1 MTAAGNVDPQVG
13 GPRGGGVGTPPLKVD
28 PITLG
33 VIWGGL
39 QSITVEVGTTVHRT
53 AYSQQA
59 REGQDFSVCLFDP
72 EGRMVAQGPYSPG
85 HMGAMSFAA
94 KNAIA
99 AFPGDQL
106 RPGDVVLFNS
116 PFLGSGHF
124 PDFFMIQPTFDQHGK
139 DGRLIGFVANIL
151 HHTDVGGMRP
161 GSQAV
166 EGVSDYF
173 QEGLHVP
180 PVRPWKGGEEQEGI
194 LAIILANTRMPE
206 SMLGD
211 LRAQRNSLRVGE
223 LRLMELAQRHGY
235 GTVRAAMTE
244 IMARTETKVRDAI
257 RAIPDGVYPFED
269 FMDDYGPGTDPMRL
283 FVTVTVRDDEI
294 LIDFEG
300 TGSQTESGMNSYINY
315 TRSYCFAAVKCLTDP
330 YGPQNDGAFR
340 PVRIE
345 APEGSFLNPRAPAGG
360 GPRAVFCYRLFD
372 AVIGA
377 LAPALPDRVTAAGAH
392 FANPTFG
399 GFDPRRNRHTVVY
412 ELVLSGTAARP
423 DRDGCEAMS
432 MAFNASNIPVESQ
445 EANQP
450 VLIERFELI
459 RDSAG
464 AGRYRGGTGIRR
476 DMRLLLHGGKLT
488 NNTERHRFSPWGL
501 FGGQPGQP
509 GVTLINPGTPTERRV
524 HSKASD
530 TFEYGDVVSFQ
541 QSGAGGF
548 GPPTERDPHLVLR
561 DVIEDY
567 VSLESALIDYGV
579 VIDPAT
585 MTVDETATLAVRAAM
600 PRPDPPPLV
609 TRRGP
614 LW

>member
-1 MTAAGNVDPQVG
+1 VAVDPV
-13 GPRGGGVGTPPLKVD
+13 
-28 PITLG
+28 TLS
-33 VIWGGL
+33 VIWGAL

-53 AYSQQA
+53 AHSQQA

-72 EGRMVAQGPYSPG
+72 RGRMVAQGPYSPG
-85 HMGAMSFAA
+85 HMGAMAFAA
-94 KNAIA
+94 RNAIQ
-99 AFPGDQL
+99 AFPEGRL
-106 RPGDVVLFNS
+106 APGDVVLFNS
-116 PFLGSGHF
+116 PHLGSGHF
-124 PDFFMIQPTFDQHGK
+124 PDFFMIQPAFDGEGA
-139 DGRLIGFVANIL
+139 DRRLIGFVANIL

-166 EGVSDYF
+166 EGVFDWF

-180 PVRPWKGGEEQEGI
+180 PVRPWQGGREQEDV
-194 LAIILANTRMPE
+194 LAIVLANTRMPD

-223 LRLMELAQRHGY
+223 LRLIDLARRY
-235 GTVRAAMTE
+235 GPETVQAAMTE
-244 IMARTETKVRDAI
+244 VMDRTEAAVRAAI
-257 RAIPDGVYPFED
+257 REIPDGVYPFED
-269 FMDDYGPGTDPMRL
+269 FMDDCGPGTAPLRL
-283 FVTVTVRDDEI
+283 LVTVTVRGDEI
-294 LIDFEG
+294 LVDFDG
-300 TGSQTESGMNSYINY
+300 TGPQTESGLNSYLNY
-315 TRSYCFAAVKCLTDP
+315 TRSYCYAAVKCLTDP

-345 APEGSFLNPRAPAGG
+345 APEGSFLNPRPPAGG

-377 LAPALPDRVTAAGAH
+377 LAPALPGRVTAAGSH

-399 GFDPRRNRHTVVY
+399 GWDPRRGRRTVVY

-423 DRDGCEAMS
+423 DRDGCEALS

-450 VLIERFELI
+450 VIVERFELI

-464 AGRYRGGTGIRR
+464 PGRFRGGTGIRR
-476 DMRLLLHGGKLT
+476 DLRLLMEQGRLT
-488 NNTERHRFSPWGL
+488 NNTERHRFAPWGL
-501 FGGQPGQP
+501 FGGQPGRP
-509 GVTLINPGTPTERRV
+509 GVTLINPGTPEERRV

-530 TFEYGDVVSFQ
+530 TFAFGDVISFQ
-541 QSGAGGF
+541 QPGAGGY
-548 GPPTERDPHLVLR
+548 GPATERDPRAVLR
-561 DVIEDY
+561 DVREDY
-567 VSLESALIDYGV
+567 VSIDGALIDYGV
-579 VIDPAT
+579 VIDP
-585 MTVDETATLAVRAAM
+585 VTLAVDEDATRLARAVM
-600 PRPDPPPLV
+600 PAADPAPVV

>member
-1 MTAAGNVDPQVG
+1 MSG
-13 GPRGGGVGTPPLKVD
+13 VD

-33 VIWGGL
+33 VIWGAL

-53 AYSQQA
+53 AHSQQA

-85 HMGAMSFAA
+85 HMGAMAFAA
-94 KNAIA
+94 RNAIA
-99 AFPGDQL
+99 AFPAESL
-106 RPGDVVLFNS
+106 RAGDVVLFNS

-124 PDFFMIQPTFDQHGK
+124 PDFFMIQPAFQE
-139 DGRLIGFVANIL
+139 DGRLIGFAANIL

-166 EGVSDYF
+166 EGVTDYF
-173 QEGLHVP
+173 QEGLHIP
-180 PVRPWKGGEEQEGI
+180 PVKLWKSGQEQDGI
-194 LAIILANTRMPE
+194 LAVILANTRMPE
-206 SMLGD
+206 SMRGD
-211 LRAQRNSLRVGE
+211 LHAQRNSLRVGE
-223 LRLMELAQRHGY
+223 LRLMELAERHGY
-235 GTVRAAMTE
+235 DAVQAAMTE
-244 IMARTETKVRDAI
+244 IMGRTEAKVREAI

-269 FMDDYGPGTDPMRL
+269 FMDDYGPRTPPMRL
-283 FVTVTVRDDEI
+283 VVTVTVGGDEI
-294 LIDFEG
+294 RIDFDG
-300 TGSQTESGMNSYINY
+300 TGPQTESGMNSYLNY
-315 TRSYCFAAVKCLTDP
+315 TRSYCYAAVKCLTDP
-330 YGPQNDGAFR
+330 HGPQNDGAFR

-345 APEGSFLNPRAPAGG
+345 APAGSFLNPRPPAGG

-377 LAPALPDRVTAAGAH
+377 LAPALPGRVTAAGSH

-399 GFDPRRNRHTVVY
+399 GFDPRRNRRTVVY

-423 DRDGCEAMS
+423 DRDGVEAMA

-445 EANQP
+445 EASQP
-450 VLIERFELI
+450 VLVERFELR

-476 DMRLLLHGGKLT
+476 DLRLLLRNGQLT
-488 NNTERHRFSPWGL
+488 NNTERQRFAPWGL

-509 GVTLINPGTPTERRV
+509 GVTLLNPGTPRERRL

-541 QSGAGGF
+541 QPGAGGY
-548 GPPTERDPHLVLR
+548 GPPGERDPQAVLR

-567 VSLESALIDYGV
+567 VSIEGARRDYGV
-579 VIDPAT
+579 VIDPVT
-585 MTVDETATLAVRAAM
+585 LTVDEAATRTARAAM
-600 PRPDPPPLV
+600 RAQAPEPPPVV
-609 TRRGP
+609 TRQGP

>member
-1 MTAAGNVDPQVG
+1 MN
-13 GPRGGGVGTPPLKVD
+13 RMD

-53 AYSQQA
+53 AHSQQA

-72 EGRMVAQGPYSPG
+72 AGRMVAQGPYSPG

-99 AFPGDQL
+99 AFPGDRL
-106 RPGDVVLFNS
+106 GPGDVVLFNS
-116 PFLGSGHF
+116 PHLGSGHF
-124 PDFFMIQPTFDQHGK
+124 PDFFMIQPAFHD
-139 DGRLIGFVANIL
+139 DGRLVGFAANIL

-173 QEGLHVP
+173 QEGLHIP
-180 PVRPWKGGEEQEGI
+180 PVKLWKAGEEQEGI
-194 LAIILANTRMPE
+194 LAIILANTRMAE

-223 LRLMELAQRHGY
+223 LRLQELVRRYGY
-235 GTVRAAMTE
+235 DIVQAAMTE
-244 IMARTETKVRDAI
+244 IMARTEAKVREAI
-257 RAIPDGVYPFED
+257 RAIPDGVYLFED
-269 FMDDYGPGTDPMRL
+269 FMDDYGPGTPAMRL
-283 FVTVTVRDDEI
+283 VVTVTVRDDEI

-300 TGSQTESGMNSYINY
+300 TGPQTESGMNSYVNY
-315 TRSYCFAAVKCLTDP
+315 TRSYCYAAVKCLTDP
-330 YGPQNDGAFR
+330 YGPQNDGAFG

-345 APEGSFLNPRAPAGG
+345 APLGSFLNPRPPAGG
-360 GPRAVFCYRLFD
+360 GPRAVFCYRIFD

-377 LAPALPDRVTAAGAH
+377 LAPALPDRVTAAGSH

-399 GFDPRRNRHTVVY
+399 GFDPRRNRRTVVY

-423 DRDGCEAMS
+423 DRDGCEALS

-476 DMRLLLHGGKLT
+476 DLRLLLRDGKLT
-488 NNTERHRFSPWGL
+488 NNTERQRFAPWGL

-509 GVTLINPGTPTERRV
+509 GVTRLNPGTPRERRI

-530 TFEYGDVVSFQ
+530 TFEYGDVISFQ
-541 QSGAGGF
+541 QPGAGGY
-548 GPPTERDPHLVLR
+548 GPPWERDPQAVLR
-561 DVIEDY
+561 DVTEDY
-567 VSLESALIDYGV
+567 VSIEGARRDYGV
-579 VIDPAT
+579 VIDSTT
-585 MTVDETATLAVRAAM
+585 MTVDEAATHAVRAAM
-600 PRPDPPPLV
+600 RQPEPPPVV

>member
-1 MTAAGNVDPQVG
+1 MS
-13 GPRGGGVGTPPLKVD
+13 LD

-53 AYSQQA
+53 AHSQQA

-72 EGRMVAQGPYSPG
+72 TGRMVAQGPYSPG
-85 HMGAMSFAA
+85 HMGAMGFAA

-99 AFPGDQL
+99 AFPHDPL

-116 PFLGSGHF
+116 PHLGSGHF
-124 PDFFMIQPTFDQHGK
+124 PDFFMIQPAFEGPGGG
-139 DGRLIGFVANIL
+139 GRLIGFAANIL

-166 EGVSDYF
+166 EGVSDFF
-173 QEGLHVP
+173 QEGLHIP
-180 PVRPWKGGEEQEGI
+180 PVKFWKGGEEQDAV
-194 LAIILANTRMPE
+194 LAIILANTRMPD

-223 LRLMELAQRHGY
+223 LRLIELAQRHGFD
-235 GTVRAAMTE
+235 TVQAAMTE
-244 IMARTETKVRDAI
+244 IMDRTEAKVREAI
-257 RAIPDGVYPFED
+257 RAIPDGAYPFED
-269 FMDDYGPGTDPMRL
+269 FMDDYGPGTEPMRL
-283 FVTVTVRDDEI
+283 FVTVTVRGDEI
-294 LIDFEG
+294 LVDFDG
-300 TGSQTESGMNSYINY
+300 TGPQTESGLNSYINY
-315 TRSYCFAAVKCLTDP
+315 TRSYCYAAVKCLTDP
-330 YGPQNDGAFR
+330 DGPQNDGAFR

-345 APEGSFLNPRAPAGG
+345 APAGSFLNPRPPAGG
-360 GPRAVFCYRLFD
+360 GPRAVFCYRIFD
-372 AVIGA
+372 AVVGA
-377 LAPALPDRVTAAGAH
+377 LAPALPDRVTAAGSH

-399 GFDPRRNRHTVVY
+399 GFDPRRNRRTVVY

-432 MAFNASNIPVESQ
+432 MAFNASNIPCESQ
-445 EANQP
+445 EAHQP

-464 AGRYRGGTGIRR
+464 AGRFRGGTGIRR
-476 DMRLLLHGGKLT
+476 DMRFLLQNGKLT
-488 NNTERHRFSPWGL
+488 NNTERQRFAPWGL

-509 GVTLINPGTPTERRV
+509 GVTLLNPGTPGERPI

-541 QSGAGGF
+541 QPGAGGY
-548 GPPTERDPHLVLR
+548 GPPGERDPQSVLR
-561 DVIEDY
+561 DVLEDY
-567 VSLESALIDYGV
+567 VSIDGARRDYGV

-585 MTVDETATLAVRAAM
+585 LTVDAAATREARDAM
-600 PRPDPPPLV
+600 RVPGPPPVV

>member
-1 MTAAGNVDPQVG
+1 MSPVDPV
-13 GPRGGGVGTPPLKVD
+13 
-28 PITLG
+28 TLG

-53 AYSQQA
+53 AHSQQA

-72 EGRMVAQGPYSPG
+72 HGRMVAQGPYSPG

-94 KNAIA
+94 KNALA
-99 AFPGDQL
+99 AVPGEPL

-116 PFLGSGHF
+116 PDLGSGHF
-124 PDFFMIQPTFDQHGK
+124 PDFFMIQPAFHA
-139 DGRLIGFVANIL
+139 DGRPIGFVANIL

-166 EGVSDYF
+166 EGVADYF

-180 PVRPWKGGEEQEGI
+180 PVKPWKAGLEQEGV
-194 LAIILANTRMPE
+194 LAIILANTRTPE

-223 LRLMELAQRHGY
+223 LRLMELVERHGFD
-235 GTVRAAMTE
+235 TVQAALTE
-244 IMARTETKVRDAI
+244 VMARTEATARAAI
-257 RAIPDGVYPFED
+257 GAMPDGVYPFED
-269 FMDDYGPGTDPMRL
+269 FMDDWGPGTPPMRL
-283 FVTVTVRDDEI
+283 FVTVTVRGDEL
-294 LIDFEG
+294 LIDFAG
-300 TGSQTESGMNSYINY
+300 TGPQTESGMNSYLNY
-315 TRSYCFAAVKCLTDP
+315 TRSYCYAAVKCLTDP

-345 APEGSFLNPRAPAGG
+345 APLGSFLHPRRPAGG
-360 GPRAVFCYRLFD
+360 GPRAVFCYRIFD

-377 LAPALPDRVTAAGAH
+377 LAPALPERVTAAGSH

-399 GFDPRRNRHTVVY
+399 GVDPRRSRRAVVY

-423 DRDGCEAMS
+423 DRDGVEAMA

-450 VLIERFELI
+450 VRVERFELI
-459 RDSAG
+459 PDSAG
-464 AGRYRGGTGIRR
+464 PGRFRGGTGIRR
-476 DMRLLLHGGKLT
+476 DLRLLLEAGKLT
-488 NNTERHRFSPWGL
+488 NNTERQRFAPWGL

-509 GVTLINPGTPTERRV
+509 GVTLLNPGTPRERRV

-541 QSGAGGF
+541 QPGAGGY
-548 GPPTERDPHLVLR
+548 GPPWARDARAVLR
-561 DVIEDY
+561 DVVEGY
-567 VSLESALIDYGV
+567 VSMEGARRDYGV

-585 MTVDETATLAVRAAM
+585 VTVDEEATAATRAAM
-600 PRPDPPPLV
+600 RSPAPPPV
-609 TRRGP
+609 VARRGP

>member
-1 MTAAGNVDPQVG
+1 MSPG
-13 GPRGGGVGTPPLKVD
+13 D

-33 VIWGGL
+33 VIWGAL

-53 AYSQQA
+53 AHSQQA

-99 AFPGDQL
+99 AFPAGFQ
-106 RPGDVVLFNS
+106 PGDVVLFNS
-116 PFLGSGHF
+116 PQLGSGHF
-124 PDFFMIQPTFDQHGK
+124 PDFFMIQPAFHD
-139 DGRLIGFVANIL
+139 DGRLIGFAANIL

-180 PVRPWKGGEEQEGI
+180 PVKPWQGGQEQPGI
-194 LAIILANTRMPE
+194 LAIILANTRMPD

-223 LRLMELAQRHGY
+223 LRLTELVQRHGY
-235 GTVRAAMTE
+235 ETVRAAMGE
-244 IMARTETKVRDAI
+244 IMDRTEAKVRDAI

-269 FMDDYGPGTDPMRL
+269 HMDDYGPGTEPMRL
-283 FVTVTVRDDEI
+283 AVTVTVRGDSI
-294 LIDFEG
+294 LVDFAG
-300 TGSQTESGMNSYINY
+300 TGPQTESGMNSYVNY
-315 TRSYCFAAVKCLTDP
+315 TRSYCYAAVKCLTDP
-330 YGPQNDGAFR
+330 SGPQNDGAFR

-345 APEGSFLNPRAPAGG
+345 APIGSYLNPRPPAGG
-360 GPRAVFCYRLFD
+360 GPRAVFCYRIFD

-377 LAPALPDRVTAAGAH
+377 LAPALPDRVTAAGSH

-399 GFDPRRNRHTVVY
+399 GFDPRRDRRTVVY

-423 DRDGCEAMS
+423 DRDGAEAMS

-445 EANQP
+445 EAAQP
-450 VLIERFELI
+450 VLVERFELI

-476 DMRLLLHGGKLT
+476 DLRFLLRDGKLT
-488 NNTERHRFSPWGL
+488 NNTERQRFAPWGL
-501 FGGQPGQP
+501 FGGQPGRP
-509 GVTLINPGTPTERRV
+509 GVTLLNPGTAGERRI

-530 TFEYGDVVSFQ
+530 RFEYGDVVSFQ
-541 QSGAGGF
+541 QPGAGGY
-548 GPPTERDPHLVLR
+548 GPPWERDPQAVLH
-561 DVIEDY
+561 DVVEDF
-567 VSLESALIDYGV
+567 VSVEGARADYGV
-579 VIDPAT
+579 VIDPT
-585 MTVDETATLAVRAAM
+585 TLTVDEAATRAARDAM
-600 PRPDPPPLV
+600 RREAPDPLPVV
-609 TRRGP
+609 TRLGP

>member
-1 MTAAGNVDPQVG
+1 MSA
-13 GPRGGGVGTPPLKVD
+13 VD

-33 VIWGGL
+33 VIWGAL

-53 AYSQQA
+53 AHSQQA

-72 EGRMVAQGPYSPG
+72 DGRMVAQGPYSPG

-94 KNAIA
+94 RNAVR
-99 AFPGDQL
+99 AFSSDPAHPNGDRL
-106 RPGDVVLFNS
+106 APGDVVLFNS
-116 PFLGSGHF
+116 PTLGSGHF
-124 PDFFMIQPTFDQHGK
+124 PDFFMIQPAYVQQGADTRQV
-139 DGRLIGFVANIL
+139 GFVANIL

-166 EGVSDYF
+166 EGVFDWF

-180 PVRPWKGGEEQEGI
+180 PVRPWKAGEEQEDV
-194 LAIILANTRMPE
+194 LAVILANTRMAE
-206 SMLGD
+206 SMRGD

-223 LRLMELAQRHGY
+223 LRLIELARRY
-235 GTVRAAMTE
+235 GPETVRAAMTE
-244 IMARTETKVRDAI
+244 IMDRTEAKVRAAI

-269 FMDDYGPGTDPMRL
+269 YLDDCGPGTDPMRL
-283 FVTVTVRDDEI
+283 ALTVTVRDDGI
-294 LIDFEG
+294 LVDFSG
-300 TGSQTESGMNSYINY
+300 TGPQTESGLNSYLNY
-315 TRSYCFAAVKCLTDP
+315 TRSYCYAAVKCLTDP
-330 YGPQNDGAFR
+330 DGPQNDGAFR

-345 APEGSFLNPRAPAGG
+345 APEGSFLNPRPPAGG

-377 LAPALPDRVTAAGAH
+377 LAPALPDRVTAAGSH

-399 GFDPRRNRHTVVY
+399 GFDPRRKRRTVVY

-450 VLIERFELI
+450 VLVERFELI

-476 DMRLLLHGGKLT
+476 DLRLLMERGQLT
-488 NNTERHRFSPWGL
+488 NNTERHRFAPWGL

-509 GVTLINPGTPTERRV
+509 GVTLINPGTPAERRV

-530 TFEYGDVVSFQ
+530 TFQYGDVVSFQ
-541 QSGAGGF
+541 QPGAGGY
-548 GPPTERDPHLVLR
+548 GPPGERDPQAVLR

-567 VSLESALIDYGV
+567 VSIEGARQDYAV

-585 MTVDETATLAVRAAM
+585 LTVDEAATRSARQTRTRGPEA
-600 PRPDPPPLV
+600 PPV
-609 TRRGP
+609 ITRRGP

>member
-1 MTAAGNVDPQVG
+1 VAVNPV
-13 GPRGGGVGTPPLKVD
+13 
-28 PITLG
+28 TLS
-33 VIWGGL
+33 VIWGAL

-53 AYSQQA
+53 AHSQQA

-94 KNAIA
+94 RNAIQ
-99 AFPGDQL
+99 AFPEERL

-116 PFLGSGHF
+116 PPLGSGHF
-124 PDFFMIQPTFDQHGK
+124 PDFFMIQPAFDGE
-139 DGRLIGFVANIL
+139 GPGRRLIGFVANIL

-166 EGVSDYF
+166 EGVFDWF

-180 PVRPWKGGEEQEGI
+180 PVRPWQEGREQEDV
-194 LAIILANTRMPE
+194 LAIILANTRMPD

-223 LRLMELAQRHGY
+223 LRLIDLARRY
-235 GTVRAAMTE
+235 GHDTVQAAMTE
-244 IMARTETKVRDAI
+244 IMDRTEATVRAAI

-269 FMDDYGPGTDPMRL
+269 FMDDCGPGTAPLRL
-283 FVTVTVRDDEI
+283 QVTVTVEGDRID
-294 LIDFEG
+294 IDFAG
-300 TGSQTESGMNSYINY
+300 TGPQTESGLNSYLNY
-315 TRSYCFAAVKCLTDP
+315 TRSYCYAAVKCLTDP

-345 APEGSFLNPRAPAGG
+345 APEGSFLNPRPPAGG

-372 AVIGA
+372 AIIGA
-377 LAPALPDRVTAAGAH
+377 LAPALPGRVTAAGSH

-399 GFDPRRNRHTVVY
+399 GWDPRRGRRTVVY

-423 DRDGCEAMS
+423 DRDGCEALS

-450 VLIERFELI
+450 VVVERFELI

-464 AGRYRGGTGIRR
+464 AGCFRGGTGIRR
-476 DMRLLLHGGKLT
+476 DLRLLLQEGRLT
-488 NNTERHRFSPWGL
+488 NNTERHRFAPWGL
-501 FGGQPGQP
+501 FGGQPGRP
-509 GVTLINPGTPTERRV
+509 GMTLINPGGPGERRV

-530 TFEYGDVVSFQ
+530 TFAFGDVISFQ
-541 QSGAGGF
+541 QAGAGGY
-548 GPPTERDPHLVLR
+548 GPPTERDPRSVLR
-561 DVIEDY
+561 DVLEDY
-567 VSLESALIDYGV
+567 VSIEGALIDYGV
-579 VIDPAT
+579 VIDPLT
-585 MTVDETATLAVRAAM
+585 LTVDEDATRLARAVM
-600 PRPDPPPLV
+600 PPAAEPAVV

>member
-1 MTAAGNVDPQVG
+1 MSHVSPVIDPV
-13 GPRGGGVGTPPLKVD
+13 
-28 PITLG
+28 TLA
-33 VIWGGL
+33 VVWGGL

-53 AYSQQA
+53 AHSQQA

-94 KNAIA
+94 RNAIA
-99 AFPGDQL
+99 AFPGDRLQ
-106 RPGDVVLFNS
+106 PGDVVLFNS
-116 PFLGSGHF
+116 PHLGSGHF
-124 PDFFMIQPTFDQHGK
+124 PDFFMIQPAFHE
-139 DGRLIGFVANIL
+139 DGRLIGFAANIL

-166 EGVSDYF
+166 EGVFDYF
-173 QEGLHVP
+173 QEGLHLP
-180 PVRPWKGGEEQEGI
+180 PVRPWKGGAEQDDL
-194 LAIILANTRMPE
+194 LAVILANTRMPD

-223 LRLMELAQRHGY
+223 LRLQELVARYGY
-235 GTVRAAMTE
+235 ETVQQAMTE
-244 IMARTETKVRDAI
+244 IMARTETKVRAAI
-257 RAIPDGVYPFED
+257 AAIPDGVYPFED
-269 FMDDYGPGTDPMRL
+269 FMDDCGPGTAPMRL
-283 FVTVTVRDDEI
+283 ALTVTVRGDAI
-294 LIDFEG
+294 LIDFDG
-300 TGSQTESGMNSYINY
+300 TGPQTESGMNSYLNY
-315 TRSYCFAAVKCLTDP
+315 TRSYCYAAVKCLTDP
-330 YGPQNDGAFR
+330 DGPQNDGAFR

-345 APEGSFLNPRAPAGG
+345 APAGSFLNPRPPAGG

-377 LAPALPDRVTAAGAH
+377 LAPALPGRVTAAGSH

-399 GFDPRRNRHTVVY
+399 GFDPRRDRRTVVY

-450 VLIERFELI
+450 VVVERFELT

-464 AGRYRGGTGIRR
+464 AGRFRGGTGIRR
-476 DMRLLLHGGKLT
+476 DLRLLLRNGKLT
-488 NNTERHRFSPWGL
+488 NNTERQRFAPWGL

-509 GVTLINPGTPTERRV
+509 GTTLLNTGTSGERRI

-541 QSGAGGF
+541 QPGAGGY
-548 GPPTERDPHLVLR
+548 GPPWDRDPQAVLR
-561 DVIEDY
+561 DVREDY
-567 VSLESALIDYGV
+567 VSIDGARRDYGV
-579 VIDPAT
+579 VIDRASL
-585 MTVDETATLAVRAAM
+585 TVDEAGTRAAREAM
-600 PRPDPPPLV
+600 RMQAPDPAPV
-609 TRRGP
+609 VSRRGP

>member
-1 MTAAGNVDPQVG
+1 VTG
-13 GPRGGGVGTPPLKVD
+13 GPLD

-53 AYSQQA
+53 AHSQQA

-72 EGRMVAQGPYSPG
+72 AGRMTAQGPYSPG
-85 HMGAMSFAA
+85 HMGAMGFAA

-99 AFPGDQL
+99 AFPGEPL

-116 PFLGSGHF
+116 PHLGSGHF
-124 PDFFMIQPTFDQHGK
+124 PDFFMIQPAFHE
-139 DGRLIGFVANIL
+139 DGRLIGFAANIL

-166 EGVSDYF
+166 EGVSDFF

-180 PVRPWKGGEEQEGI
+180 PVKLWKGGEEQEGL
-194 LAIILANTRMPE
+194 LAVILANTRMPD

-223 LRLMELAQRHGY
+223 LRLQELAQRYGY
-235 GTVRAAMTE
+235 DAVQAAMAE
-244 IMARTETKVRDAI
+244 IMDRTEARVREAI

-269 FMDDYGPGTDPMRL
+269 FMDDYGPGTPPMRL
-283 FVTVTVRDDEI
+283 FVTVTVRGDEV
-294 LIDFEG
+294 LVDFEG
-300 TGSQTESGMNSYINY
+300 TGPQTESGLNSYINY
-315 TRSYCFAAVKCLTDP
+315 TRSYCYAAVKCLTDP
-330 YGPQNDGAFR
+330 AGPQNDGAFR

-345 APEGSFLNPRAPAGG
+345 APAGCFLNPRPPAGG

-377 LAPALPDRVTAAGAH
+377 LAPALPERVTAAGSH

-399 GFDPRRNRHTVVY
+399 GFDPRRRRRTVVY

-432 MAFNASNIPVESQ
+432 MAFNASNIPCESQ

-464 AGRYRGGTGIRR
+464 AGTYRGGTGIRR
-476 DMRLLLHGGKLT
+476 DMRLWLQGGKLT
-488 NNTERHRFSPWGL
+488 NNTERQRFAPWGL
-501 FGGQPGQP
+501 FGGRPGKP
-509 GVTLINPGTPTERRV
+509 GVTLLNPGTPGERRV

-541 QSGAGGF
+541 QPGAGGY
-548 GPPTERDPHLVLR
+548 GPPWERDPRAVLR
-561 DVIEDY
+561 DVLEDY
-567 VSLESALIDYGV
+567 VSIDGARRDYGV
-579 VIDPAT
+579 VVDPAT
-585 MTVDETATLAVRAAM
+585 LTVDEPATQAARTAMRT
-600 PRPDPPPLV
+600 PGPPPTVL
-609 TRRGP
+609 TGGP
-614 LW
+614 FW

>member
-1 MTAAGNVDPQVG
+1 VT
-13 GPRGGGVGTPPLKVD
+13 D

-33 VIWGGL
+33 VIWGAL
-39 QSITVEVGTTVHRT
+39 QSITLEVGTTVHRT
-53 AYSQQA
+53 AHSQQA

-94 KNAIA
+94 RNALL
-99 AFPGDQL
+99 AFSSDRERPTGDRL
-106 RPGDVVLFNS
+106 HPGDVVLFNS
-116 PFLGSGHF
+116 PHLGSGHF
-124 PDFFMIQPTFDQHGK
+124 PDFFMIQPAYLG
-139 DGRLIGFVANIL
+139 DGRLVGFAANIL

-166 EGVSDYF
+166 EGVFDWF

-180 PVRPWKGGEEQEGI
+180 PVRPWRGGQEQEDV
-194 LAIILANTRMPE
+194 LALILANTRMAE

-223 LRLMELAQRHGY
+223 LRMIELAQRYGY
-235 GTVRAAMTE
+235 DTVRTAMTE
-244 IMARTETKVRDAI
+244 IMDRTEQKVRAAI
-257 RAIPDGVYPFED
+257 RRIPDGVYPFED
-269 FMDDYGPGTDPMRL
+269 FLDDCGPGTDPMRL
-283 FVTVTVRDDEI
+283 VVTVTVRGDDV
-294 LIDFEG
+294 LIDFAG
-300 TGSQTESGMNSYINY
+300 TGPQTESGLNSYINY
-315 TRSYCFAAVKCLTDP
+315 TRSYCYAAVKCLTDP
-330 YGPQNDGAFR
+330 DGPQNDGAFR

-345 APEGSFLNPRAPAGG
+345 APEGSFLNPRPPAGG

-377 LAPALPDRVTAAGAH
+377 LAPALPDRVTAAGSH

-399 GFDPRRNRHTVVY
+399 GFDPRRNRRTVVY

-432 MAFNASNIPVESQ
+432 MAFNASNIPVEAQ
-445 EANQP
+445 EASQP

-476 DMRLLLHGGKLT
+476 DLRLLMERGQLT
-488 NNTERHRFSPWGL
+488 NNTERHRFTPWGL

-530 TFEYGDVVSFQ
+530 TFEYGDVISFQ
-541 QSGAGGF
+541 QSGAGGY
-548 GPPTERDPHLVLR
+548 GPPWEREPRAVLR
-561 DVIEDY
+561 DVVEDY
-567 VSLESALIDYGV
+567 VSLEGARRDYGV

-585 MTVDETATLAVRAAM
+585 LTVDEAATRAARETM
-600 PRPDPPPLV
+600 RTPGPTPV
-609 TRRGP
+609 ITRRGP